1 MSRSSPPPGPSASE
15 QGVSEQGL
23 SERGVSEQGVPEPF
37 VVADRSLDPA
47 TGEAAFTYR
56 LAGDEFTERLTLDP
70 ALLPGADP
78 ARLDAALDLVHLVMG
93 TSYYKLRA
101 PGRVVVRRPVTKA
114 QAAVAEAAY
123 THGLGEFAAV
133 NRLPVPHEVAFDV
146 EVRDDVPA
154 PAGGGGRGALL
165 PVGGGKDSAL
175 ALVVVSP
182 ATALA
187 VNPTGAQRDVARA
200 AGVPLLGVRRRLDPL
215 LAERT
220 AAGGLNGHVPVT
232 AINSGLATLVAVLG
246 GFDPVVFANER
257 SADEETLTVNG
268 ARVNHQY
275 SKSHEFERL
284 FAAAAAEVGVGYFS
298 LTRQLSELATV
309 AAVAALPDLRGQIL
323 SCNRSYTQAHL
334 GFRDGGFGDGG
345 FGDGGQAP
353 QRWCLH
359 CDKCLFTFLCFAVFL
374 TPDEAVG
381 VFGGDPL
388 RDLAL
393 VDGFRRLWATEKP
406 FDCVG
411 ERAESA
417 AAMAH
422 LAGSAAWGEH
432 AVVRALGEEA
442 TSFARVSGA
451 TVEGLLEPRGEHSVP
466 PAYLAALQRVLAEAR
481 PPVR

>member
-1 MSRSSPPPGPSASE
+1 MSDHVADDA
-15 QGVSEQGL
+15 
-23 SERGVSEQGVPEPF
+23 F
-37 VVADRSLDPA
+37 VVADRSLDLA

-56 LAGDEFTERLTLDP
+56 LAGDEFTERLTLDTD
-70 ALLPGADP
+70 LLPGADP
-78 ARLDAALDLVHLVMG
+78 ARVDAALDLVHLVMG

-101 PGRVVVRRPVTKA
+101 AGRVVVQRPVTKA

-133 NRLPVPHEVAFDV
+133 NRLPVPHEVAFDL
-146 EVRDDVPA
+146 ELTDERPA
-154 PAGGGGRGALL
+154 PVDRGGQRDEPGALL

-175 ALVVVSP
+175 ALVVVQP

-187 VNPTGAQRDVARA
+187 VNPTDAQRDVARS
-200 AGVPLLGVRRRLDPL
+200 AGVPLIGVRRRLDPL

-220 AAGGLNGHVPVT
+220 RAGGLNGHVPVT
-232 AINSGLATLVAVLG
+232 AINSGVATLVAVLG

-257 SADEETLTVNG
+257 SADEETLSVNG

-275 SKSHEFERL
+275 SKSYEFERL
-284 FAAAAAEVGVGYFS
+284 FAAAAAEVGVTYFS

-309 AAVAALPDLRGQIL
+309 AAVANLPELRGEIL
-323 SCNRSYTQAHL
+323 SCNRSYTQAHM
-334 GFRDGGFGDGG
+334 GFRDGGE
-345 FGDGGQAP
+345 AV

-374 TPDEAVG
+374 TPEEAREM
-381 VFGGDPL
+381 FGGDPL
-388 RDLAL
+388 RDLSL

-422 LAGSAAWGEH
+422 LAGSAAWGDH
-432 AVVRALGEEA
+432 PVVRALGDEA
-442 TSFARVSGA
+442 ASFARVTGA
-451 TVEGLLEPRGEHSVP
+451 TVEGFLPPRGEHSVP
-466 PAYLAALQRVLAEAR
+466 DRYLASLRRVLAEAR
-481 PPVR
+481 PPVT

>member
-1 MSRSSPPPGPSASE
+1 MSRSSSTPGPS
-15 QGVSEQGL
+15 VSE
-23 SERGVSEQGVPEPF
+23 PDAF
-37 VVADRSLDPA
+37 VVAGRSLDPA
-47 TGEAAFTYR
+47 TGVAAFTYR
-56 LAGDEFTERLTLDP
+56 LAGDEFTERLTFDP
-70 ALLPGADP
+70 GLAGAADP
-78 ARLDAALDLVHLVMG
+78 ARVDAALDLVHLVMG

-101 PGRVVVRRPVTKA
+101 PGRVVVERPVSAA

-133 NRLPVPHEVAFDV
+133 NRLPVPHEVAFDLATAD
-146 EVRDDVPA
+146 ERPA
-154 PAGGGGRGALL
+154 PADRGGRAALL

-175 ALVVVSP
+175 ALVAVTP

-187 VNPTGAQRDVARA
+187 VNPTDAQRDVVRA
-200 AGVPLLGVRRRLDPL
+200 AGVPLIGVRRRLDPL
-215 LAERT
+215 LGERT
-220 AAGGLNGHVPVT
+220 RAGGLNGHVPVT
-232 AINSGLATLVAVLG
+232 AINSAISTLVAVLG

-257 SADEETLTVNG
+257 SADEETLTVHG

-275 SKSHEFERL
+275 SKSYEFERL
-284 FAAAAAEVGVGYFS
+284 FAAAAGELGVGYFS

-309 AAVAALPDLRGQIL
+309 AAVANLPELRGQIL

-334 GFRDGGFGDGG
+334 GFRDGG
-345 FGDGGQAP
+345 AAT

-374 TPDEAVG
+374 TPREAG
-381 VFGGDPL
+381 EMFGGDPL
-388 RDLAL
+388 ADLSL

-422 LAGSAAWGEH
+422 LAASAAWGEH
-432 AVVRALGEEA
+432 PVVRALGAEA
-442 TSFARVSGA
+442 AASAAVTGA
-451 TVEGLLEPRGEHSVP
+451 TVEGFLAPRGPHSVP
-466 PAYLAALQRVLAEAR
+466 DRYLAALQRVLAGAR

>member
-1 MSRSSPPPGPSASE
+1 MSE
-15 QGVSEQGL
+15 QDA
-23 SERGVSEQGVPEPF
+23 F
-37 VVADRSLDPA
+37 VVAGRSLDLA

-56 LAGDEFTERLTLDP
+56 LAGDEFTERLTLDTD
-70 ALLPGADP
+70 LLSGADP
-78 ARLDAALDLVHLVMG
+78 TRVDAALDLVHLVMG

-101 PGRVVVRRPVTKA
+101 PGRVVVQRPVPKTMA
-114 QAAVAEAAY
+114 VVAEAAY

-133 NRLPVPHEVAFDV
+133 NRLPVPHEVAFDL
-146 EVRDDVPA
+146 ELTDDLPA
-154 PAGGGGRGALL
+154 PGDDGGSRALL

-175 ALVVVSP
+175 ALVVVTP

-187 VNPTGAQRDVARA
+187 VNPTDAQRDVARA
-200 AGVPLLGVRRRLDPL
+200 AGVPLIGVRRRLDPL

-220 AAGGLNGHVPVT
+220 RAGGLNGHVPVT
-232 AINSGLATLVAVLG
+232 AINSAISTLVAVLG

-275 SKSHEFERL
+275 SKSYEFERL
-284 FAAAAAEVGVGYFS
+284 FAAAAAEVGVTYFS

-309 AAVAALPDLRGQIL
+309 AAVANLPELRGEIL
-323 SCNRSYTQAHL
+323 SCNRSYTQAHM
-334 GFRDGGFGDGG
+334 
-345 FGDGGQAP
+345 GGQAT

-374 TPDEAVG
+374 TPEEALEM
-381 VFGGDPL
+381 FGGDPL
-388 RDLAL
+388 RDLSLA
-393 VDGFRRLWATEKP
+393 DGFRRLWATEKP

-422 LAGSAAWGEH
+422 LADSAAWSAH
-432 AVVRALGEEA
+432 PVVRALGEEA
-442 TSFARVSGA
+442 ASFAAVTGA
-451 TVEGLLEPRGEHSVP
+451 TVEGFLPPRGEHSVP
-466 PAYLAALQRVLAEAR
+466 ERYLASLQRVLAEAR

>member
-1 MSRSSPPPGPSASE
+1 MSRSSSTPARR
-15 QGVSEQGL
+15 VSEGQGA
-23 SERGVSEQGVPEPF
+23 SDAF
-37 VVADRSLDPA
+37 VVAGRSLDPA
-47 TGEAAFTYR
+47 TGEAAFAYR
-56 LAGDEFTERLTLDP
+56 LAGDVFTERLTLDTD
-70 ALLPGADP
+70 LLGGADP
-78 ARLDAALDLVHLVMG
+78 ARVDAALDLVHLVMG

-101 PGRVVVRRPVTKA
+101 RGRVVVERPVTKA

-133 NRLPVPHEVAFDV
+133 NRLPVPHEVAFDL
-146 EVRDDVPA
+146 ETTDDLPA
-154 PAGGGGRGALL
+154 PVEGGGRQALL

-175 ALVVVSP
+175 ALVVVTP

-187 VNPTGAQRDVARA
+187 VNPTDAQRDVARA
-200 AGVPLLGVRRRLDPL
+200 AGVPLIGVRRRLDPL
-215 LAERT
+215 LGERT
-220 AAGGLNGHVPVT
+220 RAGGLNGHVPVT
-232 AINSGLATLVAVLG
+232 AINSAISTLVAVLG

-275 SKSHEFERL
+275 SKSYEFERL

-309 AAVAALPDLRGQIL
+309 AAVANLRDLRGEIL
-323 SCNRSYTQAHL
+323 SCNRSYTQAHM
-334 GFRDGGFGDGG
+334 GGE
-345 FGDGGQAP
+345 AT

-374 TPDEAVG
+374 TPEEAQAM
-381 VFGGDPL
+381 FGGDPL
-388 RDLAL
+388 ADLSL
-393 VDGFRRLWATEKP
+393 VDGFRKLWATEKP

-422 LAGSAAWGEH
+422 LAHSTAWGGH
-432 AVVRALGEEA
+432 AVVRALGGEA
-442 TSFARVSGA
+442 ASFAAVTGA
-451 TVEGLLEPRGEHSVP
+451 TVEGFLPPRGEHSVP
-466 PAYLAALQRVLAEAR
+466 DRYLASLQRVLAEAR

>member
-1 MSRSSPPPGPSASE
+1 MSRSSSTPEPTVSEE
-15 QGVSEQGL
+15 QGGSDA
-23 SERGVSEQGVPEPF
+23 F

-56 LAGDEFTERLTLDP
+56 LAGDEFTERLTLDTD
-70 ALLPGADP
+70 LLTGADP
-78 ARLDAALDLVHLVMG
+78 ARVDAALDLVHLVMG

-101 PGRVVVRRPVTKA
+101 PGRVVVQRPVTKA

-146 EVRDDVPA
+146 ELTDDVPA
-154 PAGGGGRGALL
+154 PVVGGGRQALL

-175 ALVVVSP
+175 ALVVVTP

-187 VNPTGAQRDVARA
+187 VNPTDAQRDVARA
-200 AGVPLLGVRRRLDPL
+200 AGVPLIGVRRRLDPL
-215 LAERT
+215 LGERT
-220 AAGGLNGHVPVT
+220 EAGGLNGHVPVT
-232 AINSGLATLVAVLG
+232 AINSAISTLVAVLG
-246 GFDPVVFANER
+246 EFDPVVFANER

-275 SKSHEFERL
+275 SKSYEFERL

-309 AAVAALPDLRGQIL
+309 AAVANLPELRGEIL
-323 SCNRSYTQAHL
+323 SCNRSYTQAHM
-334 GFRDGGFGDGG
+334 GGE
-345 FGDGGQAP
+345 AT

-359 CDKCLFTFLCFAVFL
+359 CDKCLFTYLCFAVFL
-374 TPDEAVG
+374 TPEEALG

-388 RDLAL
+388 QDLSLA
-393 VDGFRRLWATEKP
+393 DGFRRLWATEKP

-422 LAGSAAWGEH
+422 LAGSEAWGAH
-432 AVVRALGEEA
+432 PVVRALGEEA
-442 TSFARVSGA
+442 AAFAAVTGA
-451 TVEGLLEPRGEHSVP
+451 TVEGFLPPRGEHSVP
-466 PAYLAALQRVLAEAR
+466 DRYLASLQRVLAEAR
-481 PPVR
+481 SPIR

>member
-1 MSRSSPPPGPSASE
+1 MSE
-15 QGVSEQGL
+15 QDA
-23 SERGVSEQGVPEPF
+23 F
-37 VVADRSLDPA
+37 VVAGRSLDPA

-70 ALLPGADP
+70 GLVAGADP
-78 ARLDAALDLVHLVMG
+78 ARVDAALDLVHLVMG

-101 PGRVVVRRPVTKA
+101 PGRVVVERPVTKA

-133 NRLPVPHEVAFDV
+133 NRLPVPHEVAFDL
-146 EVRDDVPA
+146 ELTDDLPA
-154 PAGGGGRGALL
+154 PAEGGGREALL

-175 ALVVVSP
+175 ALVVVTP

-187 VNPTGAQRDVARA
+187 VNPTDAQRDVTRA
-200 AGVPLLGVRRRLDPL
+200 AGVPLIGVRRRLDPL
-215 LAERT
+215 LGERT
-220 AAGGLNGHVPVT
+220 RAGGLNGHVPVT
-232 AINSGLATLVAVLG
+232 AINSAISTLVAVLG

-275 SKSHEFERL
+275 SKSYEFERL

-309 AAVAALPDLRGQIL
+309 AAVADLPDLRGEIL
-323 SCNRSYTQAHL
+323 SCNRSYTQAHM
-334 GFRDGGFGDGG
+334 GGE
-345 FGDGGQAP
+345 AT

-374 TPDEAVG
+374 TPEEARAM
-381 VFGGDPL
+381 FGGDPL
-388 RDLAL
+388 ADPSLA
-393 VDGFRRLWATEKP
+393 DGFRRLWATEKP

-422 LAGSAAWGEH
+422 LARSTAWGDH
-432 AVVRALGEEA
+432 AVVRALGAEA
-442 TSFARVSGA
+442 ASFAAVTGA
-451 TVEGLLEPRGEHSVP
+451 TVEGFLPPRGDHSVP
-466 PAYLAALQRVLAEAR
+466 DRYLASLQRVLAEAR
-481 PPVR
+481 PPVA

>member
-1 MSRSSPPPGPSASE
+1 MSRSSGTPVRSASE
-15 QGVSEQGL
+15 AADVEPGRSP
-23 SERGVSEQGVPEPF
+23 VPDGAF
-37 VVADRSLDPA
+37 VVAERSLDLT

-56 LAGDEFTERLTLDP
+56 LGQDEFTERLVLDTE
-70 ALLPGADP
+70 GVADVDL

-101 PGRVVVRRPVTKA
+101 PGRVTVTRPLTAA
-114 QAAVAEAAY
+114 QLAVAEAAY

-133 NRLPVPHEVAFDV
+133 NRLPVPHAVEFDV
-146 EVRDDVPA
+146 GLRPA
-154 PAGGGGRGALL
+154 DPPPADAAGAGALL

-187 VNPTGAQRDVARA
+187 INPTGAQRDVTAA
-200 AGVPLLGVRRRLDPL
+200 AGVPLIGVRRRLDPL

-232 AINSGLATLVAVLG
+232 AINSAISTLVAVLG
-246 GFDPVVFANER
+246 DFGPVVFANER
-257 SADEETLTVNG
+257 SADEETLEVDG

-275 SKSHEFERL
+275 SKSYEFERL
-284 FAAAAAEVGVGYFS
+284 FAAAAAELGVGYFS

-309 AAVAALPDLRGQIL
+309 AAVAALPALRGEIL

-334 GFRDGGFGDGG
+334 GGE
-345 FGDGGQAP
+345 AT

-374 TPDEAVG
+374 TPDEARAM
-381 VFGGDPL
+381 FGGNPL
-388 RDLAL
+388 EDLSL
-393 VDGFRRLWATEKP
+393 VDGFRVLWATEKP

-422 LAGSAAWGEH
+422 LAQSTAWGGFP
-432 AVVRALGEEA
+432 VVRALGEEA
-442 TSFARVSGA
+442 ASFARVTGA
-451 TVEGLLEPRGEHSVP
+451 TVAGFLEPHGPHAVP
-466 PAYLAALQRVLAEAR
+466 PAYLEPLRRVLAEAR
-481 PPVR
+481 PPVP

>member
-1 MSRSSPPPGPSASE
+1 MSRSSSTPEPS
-15 QGVSEQGL
+15 L
-23 SERGVSEQGVPEPF
+23 SERDAF
-37 VVADRSLDPA
+37 VVAGRSLDPA

-70 ALLPGADP
+70 GLTAGADP
-78 ARLDAALDLVHLVMG
+78 ARVDAALDLVHLVMG

-101 PGRVVVRRPVTKA
+101 PGRVVVERPVTKA

-133 NRLPVPHEVAFDV
+133 NRLPVPHEVAFDL
-146 EVRDDVPA
+146 ETTDDLPA
-154 PAGGGGRGALL
+154 PADDGGARQALL

-175 ALVVVSP
+175 ALVVVTP

-187 VNPTGAQRDVARA
+187 VNPTDAQRDVARA
-200 AGVPLLGVRRRLDPL
+200 AGVPLIGVRRRLDPL
-215 LAERT
+215 LGERT
-220 AAGGLNGHVPVT
+220 RAGGLNGHVPVT
-232 AINSGLATLVAVLG
+232 AINSGVATLVAVLG

-275 SKSHEFERL
+275 SKSYEFERL

-309 AAVAALPDLRGQIL
+309 AAVAALPDLRGEIL
-323 SCNRSYTQAHL
+323 SCNRSYTQAHM
-334 GFRDGGFGDGG
+334 GGE
-345 FGDGGQAP
+345 AT

-374 TPDEAVG
+374 TPDEAHG
-381 VFGGDPL
+381 MFGGDPL
-388 RDLAL
+388 ADLSL

-422 LAGSAAWGEH
+422 LARSSAWGGH
-432 AVVRALGEEA
+432 AVVRALGGEA
-442 TSFARVSGA
+442 ASFAAVTGA
-451 TVEGLLEPRGEHSVP
+451 TVEGFLPPRGEHSVP
-466 PAYLAALQRVLAEAR
+466 DRYLASLQRVLAEAR

>member
-1 MSRSSPPPGPSASE
+1 MSRSSSTPEPS
-15 QGVSEQGL
+15 VSEQDA
-23 SERGVSEQGVPEPF
+23 F
-37 VVADRSLDPA
+37 VVADRSLDLA

-56 LAGDEFTERLTLDP
+56 LGGDEFTERLTLDP
-70 ALLPGADP
+70 GWLGEVDP
-78 ARLDAALDLVHLVMG
+78 VRLDAALDLVHLVMG

-101 PGRVVVRRPVTKA
+101 PGRVLVQRPVTKA

-133 NRLPVPHEVAFDV
+133 NRLPVPHEVAFDL
-146 EVRDDVPA
+146 ELTDDLPA
-154 PAGGGGRGALL
+154 PVDGGGREALL

-175 ALVVVSP
+175 ALVVVTP

-187 VNPTGAQRDVARA
+187 VNPTDAQRDVARA
-200 AGVPLLGVRRRLDPL
+200 AGVPLVGVRRRLDPL
-215 LAERT
+215 LGERT
-220 AAGGLNGHVPVT
+220 RAGGLNGHVPVT
-232 AINSGLATLVAVLG
+232 AINSAISTLVAVLG

-275 SKSHEFERL
+275 SKSYEFERL

-309 AAVAALPDLRGQIL
+309 AAVANLPDLRGEIL
-323 SCNRSYTQAHL
+323 SCNRSYTQAHM
-334 GFRDGGFGDGG
+334 GGE
-345 FGDGGQAP
+345 AT

-374 TPDEAVG
+374 APDEALE

-388 RDLAL
+388 TDLSLA
-393 VDGFRRLWATEKP
+393 DGFRRLWATDKP

-422 LAGSAAWGEH
+422 LAHSTAWGDH

-442 TSFARVSGA
+442 ASFAAVTGA
-451 TVEGLLEPRGEHSVP
+451 TVEGFLPPRGEHSVP
-466 PAYLAALQRVLAEAR
+466 DRYLTSLQRVLAEAR

>member
-1 MSRSSPPPGPSASE
+1 M
-15 QGVSEQGL
+15 
-23 SERGVSEQGVPEPF
+23 SERDAF
-37 VVADRSLDPA
+37 VVADRSLDLA

-56 LAGDEFTERLTLDP
+56 LGGDEFTERLTLDTE
-70 ALLPGADP
+70 LSTGSDP
-78 ARLDAALDLVHLVMG
+78 ARVDAALDLIHLLMG

-101 PGRVVVRRPVTKA
+101 PGRIVVQRPITEA

-123 THGLGEFAAV
+123 TDGLGEFAAV
-133 NRLPVPHEVAFDV
+133 NRLPVPHRVALDATV
-146 EVRDDVPA
+146 EDRGLTADVPPPVA
-154 PAGGGGRGALL
+154 GGRGEALL

-175 ALVVVSP
+175 ALVVVTP

-187 VNPTGAQRDVARA
+187 VNPTDAQRDVARA
-200 AGVPLLGVRRRLDPL
+200 AGVPLIGVRRRLDPL

-220 AAGGLNGHVPVT
+220 RAGGLNGHVPVT
-232 AINSGLATLVAVLG
+232 AINSAISTLVAVLG

-257 SADEETLTVNG
+257 SADEETLTVGG

-275 SKSHEFERL
+275 SKSYEFERL

-309 AAVAALPDLRGQIL
+309 AAVANLPELRGEIL
-323 SCNRSYTQAHL
+323 SCNRSYTQAHM
-334 GFRDGGFGDGG
+334 GIGDGAE
-345 FGDGGQAP
+345 AP

-374 TPDEAVG
+374 TPDEALAM
-381 VFGGDPL
+381 FGGDPL
-388 RDLAL
+388 ADLAL
-393 VDGFRRLWATEKP
+393 ADGFGKLWATEKP

-422 LAGSAAWGEH
+422 LAGTAAWGGH
-432 AVVRALGEEA
+432 AVVRVLGEEA
-442 TSFARVSGA
+442 AALAGVTGA
-451 TVEGLLEPRGEHSVP
+451 TVEGFLPPRGEHSVP
-466 PAYLAALQRVLAEAR
+466 DRYLAALQRVLAEAR

>member
-1 MSRSSPPPGPSASE
+1 MSE
-15 QGVSEQGL
+15 QDA
-23 SERGVSEQGVPEPF
+23 F
-37 VVADRSLDPA
+37 VVAGRSLDLA

-56 LAGDEFTERLTLDP
+56 LAGDEFTERLTLDTD
-70 ALLPGADP
+70 LLSGADP
-78 ARLDAALDLVHLVMG
+78 TRVDAALDLVHLVMG
-93 TSYYKLRA
+93 TSYYTLRA
-101 PGRVVVRRPVTKA
+101 PGRVVVQRPVPKTMA
-114 QAAVAEAAY
+114 VVAEAAY

-133 NRLPVPHEVAFDV
+133 NRLPVPHEVAFDL
-146 EVRDDVPA
+146 ELTDDLPA
-154 PAGGGGRGALL
+154 PGDGGGSRALL

-175 ALVVVSP
+175 ALVVVTP

-187 VNPTGAQRDVARA
+187 VNPTDAQRDVARA
-200 AGVPLLGVRRRLDPL
+200 AGVPLIGVRRRLDPL

-220 AAGGLNGHVPVT
+220 RAGGLNGHVPVT
-232 AINSGLATLVAVLG
+232 AINSAISTLVAVLG

-275 SKSHEFERL
+275 SKSYEFERL
-284 FAAAAAEVGVGYFS
+284 FAAAAAEVGVTYFS

-309 AAVAALPDLRGQIL
+309 AAIANLPELRGEIL
-323 SCNRSYTQAHL
+323 SCNRSYTQAHM
-334 GFRDGGFGDGG
+334 
-345 FGDGGQAP
+345 GGQAT

-374 TPDEAVG
+374 TPEEALEM
-381 VFGGDPL
+381 FGGDPL
-388 RDLAL
+388 RDLSLA
-393 VDGFRRLWATEKP
+393 DGFRRLWATEKP

-422 LAGSAAWGEH
+422 LADSAAWSAH
-432 AVVRALGEEA
+432 PVVRALGEEA
-442 TSFARVSGA
+442 ASFAAVTGA
-451 TVEGLLEPRGEHSVP
+451 TVEGFLPPRGEHSVP
-466 PAYLAALQRVLAEAR
+466 ERYLTSLQRVLAEAR